1 MQFRKNKKVKEKYVP
16 NPANNRNIA
25 AKAGRWSATHEKTA
39 ILGWFVFVAL
49 ALVVGGK
56 VGQKNLENFQNYSG
70 DSAKAELAI
79 HNHFGVQPASESVLI
94 QSDNVNTT
102 DPQFERAVSDV
113 VRNIS
118 SNKNVERVQAPF
130 TRAGPQGLI
139 SDDRQSARVDF
150 KIKGNPDDAGDKI
163 DAVLNQ
169 VAAAQKANPSF
180 TIEEVGDASADK
192 AVGGM
197 IDDDMARARML
208 SLPIT
213 LIILFLAFGALVA
226 AGIPVLLALS
236 AVAATLGLIALPSH
250 ISPMDESVAEVV
262 LLIGMAV
269 GVDYSLFYIKRERE
283 ERAAGRGHIAAIEAA
298 AATSGRAV
306 LISGI
311 TVIAAMAG
319 MLLSGDKTFISFGVG
334 TMMVVA
340 IAMIGSLTVL
350 PALLSAV
357 GDGINRG
364 RIPYFGK
371 RRQRKSAENIAAG
384 NVSGVWSKIVDVVLK
399 KPLVS
404 AVLATAVLVALALP
418 ALQMKTQDMSVADL
432 PQSLPVLK
440 AYNHLEK
447 AFPSEGQVAT
457 VVYQND
463 DVGSTE
469 SKQAIAE
476 FGARAAETK
485 ALLAPAEVRYS
496 KDNKVA
502 QIDVPLVG
510 GDDQEVATQDVHV
523 LRDQVLPDTLETVP
537 GAVVHSTGGA
547 ASSVDFSDNL
557 KKRAPLVFLFVLSL
571 AFLLLLV
578 TFRSIV
584 VPIKAI
590 ILNLLSVASAYGV
603 LVLVF
608 QHGWGHSLLG
618 FEPNGAIW
626 PFLPLFLFVVL
637 FGLSM
642 DYHVFILSRIREAY
656 DGGMSSDDSV
666 RFGIKS
672 TAGVV
677 TSAAIVMVAVFSI
690 FASLSFL
697 PMKQMGVGLAAA
709 ILIDATIIRAVL
721 LPATM
726 KLLGERNW
734 YLPSWLE
741 WLPQV
746 KHEGTPAT
754 PRRITPR
761 HGQLKELRPAKSQV
775 CGLREQEIA
784 NH

>member
-1 MQFRKNKKVKEKYVP
+1 MQFRKNKKVKENYVP
-16 NPANNRNIA
+16 NPANDRNIA
-25 AKAGRWSATHEKTA
+25 ARAGRWSATHKKTA

-49 ALVVGGK
+49 AFVVGGK
-56 VGQKNLENFQNYSG
+56 VGMNNLENFQNYSG
-70 DSAKAELAI
+70 ESAKAELAI
-79 HNHFGVQPASESVLI
+79 HNHYGEQPAAESVLV
-94 QSDNVNTT
+94 QSKTVST
-102 DPQFERAVSDV
+102 DSPQFERAVNSV
-113 VRNIS
+113 VEELGK
-118 SNKNVERVQAPF
+118 NKDVERVQAPY

-139 SDDRQSARVDF
+139 ADDKQSARVDF
-150 KIKGNPDDAGDKI
+150 KIKGDPDDSGDKVTAI
-163 DAVLNQ
+163 LARVDK
-169 VAAAQKANPSF
+169 AQKANPQF
-180 TIEEVGDASADK
+180 TIAEIGDASADK

-197 IDDDMARARML
+197 IDDDMARARIL
-208 SLPIT
+208 SIPIT
-213 LIILFLAFGALVA
+213 LIILFFAFGALVA

-236 AVAATLGLIALPSH
+236 SVMATIGLVALPSQ
-250 ISPMDESVAEVV
+250 ITPMDPAVVEVIV
-262 LLIGMAV
+262 LIGMAV

-283 ERAAGRGHIAAIEAA
+283 ERAAGRGHLAAIEAA

-319 MLLSGDKTFISFGVG
+319 MLLSGDKTFISFGIG

-350 PALLSAV
+350 PALLSSV
-357 GDGINRG
+357 GDGVNRG

-371 RRQRKSAENIAAG
+371 RRQRKAAENVVNG
-384 NVSGVWSKIVDVVLK
+384 TVGGVWSKIVDVVLK

-404 AVLATAVLVALALP
+404 AVLATALLLAIAAP

-432 PQSLPVLK
+432 PSSLPILK
-440 AYNHLEK
+440 TYNHLEK
-447 AFPSEGQVAT
+447 AFPSQGQLAT

-463 DVGSTE
+463 NVRSAE
-469 SKQAIAE
+469 SKAAIAD
-476 FGARAAETK
+476 FSARAGNTK
-485 ALLAPAEVRYS
+485 ALLAPEQIVYS
-496 KDNKVA
+496 KDGKAA
-502 QIDVPLVG
+502 QINVPLVG
-510 GDDQEVATQDVHV
+510 GDDQDTAINDVRV
-523 LRDQVLPDTLETVP
+523 LRDEVIPETLAAVP
-537 GAVVHSTGGA
+537 GATVNTTGGA

-571 AFLLLLV
+571 AFILLLV

-590 ILNLLSVASAYGV
+590 ILNLLSVAAAYGV
-603 LVLVF
+603 LVMVF
-608 QHGWGHSLLG
+608 QHGWGHELIG

-656 DGGMSSDDSV
+656 DGGMTSDDAV

-697 PMKQMGVGLAAA
+697 PMQQMGVGLAAA

-721 LPATM
+721 LPASM
-726 KLLGERNW
+726 KLLGDRNW

-746 KHEGTPAT
+746 RHEGSAKPSEHNPAQPT
-754 PRRITPR
+754 
-761 HGQLKELRPAKSQV
+761 G
-775 CGLREQEIA
+775 EIA
-784 NH
+784 GVQA